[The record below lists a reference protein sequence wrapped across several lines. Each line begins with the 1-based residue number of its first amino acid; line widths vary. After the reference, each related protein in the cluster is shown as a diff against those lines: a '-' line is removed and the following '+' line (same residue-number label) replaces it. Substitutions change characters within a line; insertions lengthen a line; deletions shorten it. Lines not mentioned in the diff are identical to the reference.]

1 MQRNDKIFINQGF
14 LIFIIILRRLK
25 SQRIDSTETTIS

>member
-14 LIFIIILRRLK
+14 LIFIIILRRFK